1 MSLVSTEDPKVGLI
15 MQNTFIVDVNEQNIQ
30 QVLQE
35 STSLPVM
42 FYFWSERSPQCQEL
56 TVTLTKIAQE
66 YQGKFILAKLDCD
79 EQQMLAA
86 QFGLRAIPTVYL
98 FQNGQ
103 PVDGFQGPQPEATIK
118 ALLDK
123 VLPNEDELKLQKAE
137 QLIADEQ
144 YADALPLLKQA
155 LSNLTDHLGKPRSDI
170 AFLLAKAQIELKL
183 LDDAK
188 ACLATIPLQDQD
200 STYHGLNAEIELLE
214 QAANSPEIQQ
224 LQVALANDPENIEL
238 IIQLASQ
245 LMQVGRH
252 EEALELVFKPL
263 SKDLNIGDGKAKKA
277 LLDMLAALGAGN
289 AIAGSY
295 RRKLY
300 SLLY

>member
-1 MSLVSTEDPKVGLI
+1 
-15 MQNTFIVDVNEQNIQ
+15 MQNTFIFDINEQNIQ

-35 STSLPVM
+35 STKVPVM
-42 FYFWSERSPQCQEL
+42 FYFWSERSPHCQEL
-56 TVTLTKIAQE
+56 TPTLERIAQE
-66 YQGKFILAKLDCD
+66 YQGKFILAKMNCD
-79 EQQMLAA
+79 EQQMLVS

-98 FQNGQ
+98 FQNSQ
-103 PVDGFQGPQPEATIK
+103 PVDGFQGPQPVEAIK

-123 VLPNEDELKLQKAE
+123 VLPNEDELKLQEAQ
-137 QLIADEQ
+137 QLMSDEK
-144 YADALPLLKQA
+144 YSLALPLLKQA
-155 LSNLTDHLGKPRSDI
+155 WTNLHDHLGKPRSDI

-224 LQVALANDPENIEL
+224 LQSALNNDPNNISL
-238 IIQLASQ
+238 AIQLASQ

-263 SKDLNIGDGKAKKA
+263 TKDLNAGDGQAKKA
-277 LLDMLAALGAGN
+277 LLDMLAALGSGN
-289 AIAGSY
+289 AIAASY

-300 SLLY
+300 TLLY

>member
-1 MSLVSTEDPKVGLI
+1 
-15 MQNTFIVDVNEQNIQ
+15 MQNTFIFDINEQNIQ

-35 STSLPVM
+35 STKVPVM
-42 FYFWSERSPQCQEL
+42 FYFWSERSPHCQEL
-56 TVTLTKIAQE
+56 TPTLERIAQE
-66 YQGKFILAKLDCD
+66 YQGKFILAKMNCD
-79 EQQMLAA
+79 EQQMLAS

-103 PVDGFQGPQPEATIK
+103 PVDGFQGPQPVEAIK

-123 VLPNEDELKLQKAE
+123 VLPNEDELKLQEAQ
-137 QLIADEQ
+137 QLMSDEK
-144 YADALPLLKQA
+144 YSLALPLLKQA
-155 LSNLTDHLGKPRSDI
+155 WTNLHDHLGKPRSDI

-224 LQVALANDPENIEL
+224 LQSALNNDPNNISL
-238 IIQLASQ
+238 AIQLASQ

-263 SKDLNIGDGKAKKA
+263 TKDLNAGDGQAKKA
-277 LLDMLAALGAGN
+277 LLDMLAALGSGN
-289 AIAGSY
+289 AIAASY

-300 SLLY
+300 TLLY